1 MDLFSENDL
10 VTRILSSDIL
20 IRIGKAALYY
30 LVGILIIRLTSFLT
44 RRLTSSKVSRQSRMI
59 LNKIVTYVGMSV
71 LLVVILAELGV
82 NLAALLGAAG
92 ILGLAVGVA
101 SQKSLGNMVSG
112 LFLLSERSFEI
123 GDVIKVGDK
132 AGIVHDVDLLS
143 VKMRTFDNLLVR
155 IPNETLIST
164 EVINITRYPIRRMDF
179 EFSVPMDTDLTAL
192 EALLR
197 ESAESNPVSLEEPRA
212 IFLLKKWDHDGI
224 AVLFGAWFLKED
236 YIELK
241 NSMFRDITT
250 RLTDANIT
258 VSMPRIRVES
268 GLPESIDDEHSAK
281 SE

>member
-10 VTRILSSDIL
+10 VARILSSDIL

-192 EALLR
+192 ETLLR

-268 GLPESIDDEHSAK
+268 GPAESADGGNRTEPE
-281 SE
+281 

>member
-192 EALLR
+192 ETLLR

-268 GLPESIDDEHSAK
+268 GPAESADGGNRTEPE
-281 SE
+281 

>member
-10 VTRILSSDIL
+10 VARILSSDIL

-132 AGIVHDVDLLS
+132 VGIVHDVDLLA

-179 EFSVPMDTDLTAL
+179 EFSVPMDTDLTSL
-192 EALLR
+192 ETLLR
-197 ESAESNPVSLEEPRA
+197 DSAESNPVSLEEPKP

-236 YIELK
+236 FIELK

-250 RLTDANIT
+250 RLKDANIT
-258 VSMPRIRVES
+258 VSIPRIRVES
-268 GLPESIDDEHSAK
+268 GPAESTDSGNRTEPE
-281 SE
+281 